1 MKLHKKIA
9 LVLMGAFLLQVSSV
23 TAQEKEETSKPE
35 FEWIYQLEHTKPKD
49 QGRTG
54 TCWSFATTSLIE
66 SEAIKKDEAASD
78 IDLSEMF
85 FARVM
90 YREKAEQYVR
100 YHGDARFSQGGLSHD
115 VMYVIDNYGYVPEEV
130 FRGNRVE
137 DERHNH
143 SEMFNV
149 LKGIVEGVLDTR
161 GEISHKWSV
170 AYDKVLDTY
179 LGEIPEKFEYKGKE
193 YTPKSFADA
202 MGINPDD
209 YVELTSFSHH
219 PFYEKFVLEIPDN
232 WRHARYY
239 NVPLDDLVSTM
250 ENAMAEGY
258 TVAWDGDVGEKY
270 FKMSEGYSAVPVSD
284 TLDMKEDF
292 PLPEKDITQE
302 IRQKHFNSFST
313 TDDHLMHLVGLAKD
327 ENGTKYYYTKNS
339 WGTEAGLF
347 DGYIYM
353 SEPYVELNTIGI
365 MVHKD
370 AVPDELREK
379 LGF

>member
-35 FEWIYQLEHTKPKD
+35 FEWIYQLEHTQPKD

-202 MGINPDD
+202 KGINPDD

-292 PLPEKDITQE
+292 PLPEKEITQE